1 MPMPDRLVPMLRN
14 SFVGLMTLYVALVIS
29 TVYFAARETD
39 YRDAIHDTEA
49 SIAALEARYFAA
61 VDRITK
67 TDPAALGLGAPAG
80 KRYAR
85 EAPAPS
91 VSLLVQ

>member
-1 MPMPDRLVPMLRN
+1 MPDRLLPMLRTA
-14 SFVGLMTLYVALVIS
+14 FFGLMTLYVALVIS

-49 SIAALEARYFAA
+49 SIAELEARYFEA

-67 TDPAALGLGAPAG
+67 TDPSTMGLAAPSG

-91 VSLLVQ
+91 VSLLVP